1 MSQLVSPIE
10 VARIKLK
17 KKSQAA
23 PLLGTPQQA
32 MALKLLA
39 NHGQGVLDCACLGF
53 RIRGKN

>member
-1 MSQLVSPIE
+1 MSQLVFAIE

-32 MALKLLA
+32 IAMKLLA
-39 NHGQGVLDCACLGF
+39 NHGQGVLDCARLGF
-53 RIRGKN
+53 RIRDKH